1 MNDDQSQNPA
11 PNNDARYNAAE
22 VEPRW
27 QAVWEKGD
35 IYRADDTSSKPKF
48 YALEMFPYPSGRIH
62 MGHVRNYAMGDVVA
76 RYKKARGFE
85 VLHPMGWDSFGM
97 PAENAAIATGGHPRD
112 WTYGNIDAMKAP
124 MKRLGF
130 ALDWS
135 REFATSDEAYYK
147 QQQAIFLKFWEKG
160 LVYRKTAKVNWDPVD
175 NTVLA
180 NEQVIDGKGWR
191 SGAVVEQRDMDQWF
205 FKITEYA
212 EELLEGLDGLD
223 RWPEKVRTMQANW
236 IGKSEGLQMRF
247 EWDNVSPNGD
257 GVFTLPSSSIFHSN
271 PETVLPFIVNEE
283 INTGVY
289 NDLNADINKVLEVCI
304 EGVDIFTTRPDT
316 LFGASFIALSPDHE
330 IVKALSKINEKVET
344 FRAECAKIGTTEEAI
359 ATADKLG
366 FDTGLRVK
374 HPFDETKT
382 LPVWIANFVLMG
394 YGKGAVFGC
403 PAHDQRDFDFAT
415 KYGLPILPVVE
426 PFTTA
431 HPDAG
436 RGPSDG
442 MAGAK
447 DSLDP
452 DSHRDERNGE
462 IEEAYT
468 GEGTLINSGFLNGL
482 SKDEGI
488 SAAIAKIEEMDL
500 GQGTTQYRLRD
511 WGVSRQRYWGCPI
524 PVIKCEGC
532 GPQPV
537 AEADLPVQLPYDNI
551 DLNIPGNPL
560 DRHPTFKTGTK
571 DNPVTC
577 PKCGKPAER
586 ETDTLDTFAD
596 SSWYFARFA
605 GGQGN
610 GQPDDAPFD
619 KAIASD
625 WLPVDQYVGGVEHAV
640 LHLLYAR
647 FFTRGLRDCGLLD
660 LPSGE
665 PFAGLFTQG
674 MVTHAVFTDP
684 SGEYVLPADVI
695 GENPEKEWQ
704 SFLARVGTQ
713 LDDYPEFKKAYEK
726 QCDQLGKHLIAQVKT
741 ENGWFPKPILQGE
754 VIKMS
759 KSKKNVVDPDEIIE
773 GYGADVARWFV
784 LSDSPPERDVEW
796 TESGV
801 IGAWRFSK
809 KVWSLVS
816 ETEKMNPMSVASDA
830 KGDALALRRFAHK
843 ALEKITAGIE
853 SFRFNT
859 SVAQIYELTNALK
872 KYKANDTAKVE
883 ALGIL
888 IRVIAPFM
896 PHLSEECWSH
906 LGGEGLCYHAP
917 WPELDP
923 AMLVE
928 DEVTLPIQVNG
939 KRRSELTAPKGIAK
953 DEAEKLALADEAVQR
968 SLDGLQVRKVIVVP
982 GRIINIVAS

>member
-1 MNDDQSQNPA
+1 MSDDTS
-11 PNNDARYNAAE
+11 RYNAAE

-27 QAVWEKGD
+27 QAVWDKGD
-35 IYRADDTSSKPKF
+35 IYRADDTSDKPKF

-76 RYKKARGFE
+76 RYKKAQGFE

-97 PAENAAIATGGHPRD
+97 PAENAAIATGGHPKD

-212 EELLEGLDGLD
+212 EELLEGLETLD

-247 EWDNVSPNGD
+247 KILKGNHKEILLGEKYLKALRDAAKKNDGWEDEPVITDDGKELFKSSTNIMPSFAKPELANDIWDAILSG
-257 GVFTLPSSSIFHSN
+257 I
-271 PETVLPFIVNEE
+271 E
-283 INTGVY
+283 IY
-289 NDLNADINKVLEVCI
+289 
-304 EGVDIFTTRPDT
+304 TTRPDT
-316 LFGASFIALSPDHE
+316 LYGASFLAVSPDHPIAIQMATLNPE
-330 IVKALSKINEKVET
+330 VEV
-344 FRAECAKIGTTEEAI
+344 FRKDCAKIGTTEEAI

-394 YGKGAVFGC
+394 YGTGAIFGC
-403 PAHDQRDFDFAT
+403 PAHDQRDFDFAK
-415 KYGLPILPVVE
+415 KYDLPILPVIQPPHSV
-426 PFTTA
+426 
-431 HPDAG
+431 HPREG
-436 RGPSDG
+436 G
-442 MAGAK
+442 
-447 DSLDP
+447 
-452 DSHRDERNGE
+452 DERE
-462 IEEAYT
+462 DMEEAYI
-468 GEGTLINSGFLNGL
+468 GDGVLVNSGFLNGL

-488 SAAIAKIEEMDL
+488 SAAIAKIEEMGL
-500 GQGTTQYRLRD
+500 GQGMVNYRLRD

-524 PVIKCEGC
+524 PVIKCESC

-537 AEADLPVQLPYDNI
+537 AEADLPVQLPYEHI

-560 DRHPTFKTGTK
+560 DRHPTFKTGTE

-577 PKCGKPAER
+577 PKCGAKAER

-605 GGQGN
+605 GGN
-610 GQPDDAPFD
+610 TADAPFNK
-619 KAIASD
+619 KAASE

-674 MVTHAVFTDP
+674 MVTHAVFTDED
-684 SGEYVLPADVI
+684 GEYVMPADVI
-695 GENPEKEWQ
+695 EDGN
-704 SFLARVGTQ
+704 Q
-713 LDDYPEFKKAYEK
+713 LLHIESKKIISK
-726 QCDQLGKHLIAQVKT
+726 GD
-741 ENGWFPKPILQGE
+741 

-809 KVWSLVS
+809 KVWSLVA

-843 ALEKITAGIE
+843 ALEKITAGVE

-872 KYKANDTAKVE
+872 KYKTNDAAKAE

-896 PHLSEECWSH
+896 PHLAEECWSH
-906 LGGEGLCYHAP
+906 LGGAGLCYHAP
-917 WPELDP
+917 WPEIDP

-939 KRRSELTAPKGIAK
+939 KRRSELTAAK
-953 DEAEKLALADEAVQR
+953 DISKDKAEKLALADESVQR
-968 SLDGLQVRKVIVVP
+968 SLDGLTVRKVIVVP